1 MIVNCQNC
9 NKKFEIDDQLIPK
22 KGRLVQ
28 CGFCS
33 SKWHQLPQIETTI
46 EATKVESIDKKEEL
60 DKPKKLIKKKIDIQK
75 KEKNLK
81 KSSSVKTKIKTKKIG
96 FLSLVLIILIS
107 TVATFLVIETFKIQI
122 ISFWPQADVYINHV
136 YETLENIFVLIKDL
150 FKSY

>member
-1 MIVNCQNC
+1 MIVNCLNC

-33 SKWHQLPQIETTI
+33 SKWHQLPQIQTTGI
-46 EATKVESIDKKEEL
+46 EPINKKKEL
-60 DKPKKLIKKKIDIQK
+60 DKPKKLIKKRINIQK
-75 KEKNLK
+75 EEKNLTT
-81 KSSSVKTKIKTKKIG
+81 SRSAKTENKTKKIG

-107 TVATFLVIETFKIQI
+107 TVATLLVFETFKIQI
-122 ISFWPQADVYINHV
+122 ISFWPQADVYINQV
-136 YETLENIFVLIKDL
+136 YETLENIFILIKDL

>member
-9 NKKFEIDDQLIPK
+9 NKKFEIEDQLIPK

-33 SKWHQLPQIETTI
+33 SKWHQLPQIETTG
-46 EATKVESIDKKEEL
+46 VEPIDKKKEL
-60 DKPKKLIKKKIDIQK
+60 DKPEKLIKKRIDIQK
-75 KEKNLK
+75 EEKNLT
-81 KSSSVKTKIKTKKIG
+81 KSRSAKIKIKTKKIG
-96 FLSLVLIILIS
+96 FLSLILIILIS

-136 YETLENIFVLIKDL
+136 YETLENIFILIKDL